1 MMDSPK
7 CGGPDFESI
16 VQFLDLKNGFDDD
29 DDDEGFCDLCHST
42 D

>member
-1 MMDSPK
+1 MMDSHK

-16 VQFLDLKNGFDDD
+16 VQFLDMKNGFD